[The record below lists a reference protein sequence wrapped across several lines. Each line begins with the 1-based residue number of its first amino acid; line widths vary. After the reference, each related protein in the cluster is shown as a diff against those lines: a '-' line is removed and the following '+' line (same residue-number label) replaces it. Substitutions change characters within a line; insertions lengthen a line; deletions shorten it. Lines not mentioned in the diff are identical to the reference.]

1 MNYAGNTPDDRRAM
15 LERIGVADVHELFED
30 IPADHRYPDL
40 DLPSGVS
47 EMEVARQIRR
57 YARQNGPVV
66 QADHRGRGGDPI
78 SFAGAGAYHHFIPAV
93 VNALSSRGEFATA
106 YTPYQAEASQGTL
119 QATFEYQSM
128 VASLLEVD
136 VVNASHYDGATSL
149 AEACLMAVRASRGAR
164 DQVLISPSVHPEHV
178 DVVATYA
185 HSAGLAIAGYPQ
197 ERRDPAAFLDDPR
210 GLVEEIT
217 ETTAALVVQ
226 NPDFFGRLHDLRGLA
241 EKVHDRGALLI
252 LHVDP
257 IAAALFRSPGSLGAD
272 IVTGEGQALGIPVS
286 FGGPYL
292 GIFGCSEKL
301 VRRMPGRLVGE
312 TTDVDGRTGYVLTLN
327 TREQH
332 IRREKAT
339 SNICTNQGLMALR
352 AAIYL
357 AAMGPQG
364 LREVAELSYRKAH
377 YAAETIGT
385 LPDFSIGEGRF
396 FKEFRVTTPVSASA
410 LVDWCARR
418 GVIPGVPLDRFFSGA
433 DHELL
438 VAVTESATREEID
451 AVAGLLAAGAQE
463 LTAEKPPGP
472 AAPAYTSP
480 EERR

>member
-1 MNYAGNTPDDRRAM
+1 MNYASHTPDDRRAM
-15 LERIGVADVHELFED
+15 LERIGVTNVRELFTD
-30 IPADHRYPDL
+30 IPEEHRYPDL
-40 DLPSGVS
+40 DLPSGLS
-47 EMEVARQIRR
+47 EMEVARRIRG
-57 YARQNGPVV
+57 YARRNGPAV
-66 QADHRGRGGDPI
+66 QADYAGRGGEPA

-93 VNALSSRGEFATA
+93 VNFLSSRGEFATA

-119 QATFEYQSM
+119 QAIFEYQSM

-149 AEACLMAVRASRGAR
+149 AEACLMAVRASRGKR
-164 DQVLISPSVHPEHV
+164 DHVLISASVHPEHV
-178 DVVATYA
+178 DVVDTYGDA
-185 HSAGLAIAGYPQ
+185 ADVTVAGYPR
-197 ERRDPAAFLDDPR
+197 ERHDLDPFLDDPR
-210 GLVEEIT
+210 ALADQIT
-217 ETTAALVVQ
+217 ETTAAVVVQ

-241 EKVHDRGALLI
+241 GKVHEAGALLI
-252 LHVDP
+252 LHIDP
-257 IAAALFRSPGSLGAD
+257 IATALFESPGSLGAD
-272 IVTGEGQALGIPVS
+272 IVTGEGQALGIPVG

-312 TTDVDGRTGYVLTLN
+312 TTDLDGHTGYVLTLN

-357 AAMGPQG
+357 SAMGPQG
-364 LREVAELSYRKAH
+364 LREVAELSYQKAH
-377 YAAETIGT
+377 YAADTIGA
-385 LPDFSIGEGRF
+385 LPNFSVAPGRF
-396 FKEFRVTTPVSASA
+396 FKEFRVTTPVSAAA

-438 VAVTESATREEID
+438 VAVTETATREEID
-451 AVAGLLAAGAQE
+451 ALAGLLEAGAQE
-463 LTAEKPPGP
+463 LTAEHAPGP
-472 AAPAYTSP
+472 ATPAYAP
-480 EERR
+480 LEERR